1 MMPPAINI
9 PAIPSRNQPQFGIM
23 SSLWSLQPIFV
34 CDPLSDES
42 AESLLDFDFD
52 FDFELDLDLDFELD
66 FDFDF
71 DEIEGLSDGLTD
83 GDFDGSTDGEAVG
96 SDDGPDVGLCD
107 GELDGL

>member
-1 MMPPAINI
+1 MPPAINI

-23 SSLWSLQPIFV
+23 SSVWSLQPIFV

-42 AESLLDFDFD
+42 DESLLDFDFD
-52 FDFELDLDLDFELD
+52 FDFELD
-66 FDFDF
+66 FDFG
-71 DEIEGLSDGLTD
+71 EIEGLSDGLTE
-83 GDFDGSTDGEAVG
+83 GDFDGLADGEAVG